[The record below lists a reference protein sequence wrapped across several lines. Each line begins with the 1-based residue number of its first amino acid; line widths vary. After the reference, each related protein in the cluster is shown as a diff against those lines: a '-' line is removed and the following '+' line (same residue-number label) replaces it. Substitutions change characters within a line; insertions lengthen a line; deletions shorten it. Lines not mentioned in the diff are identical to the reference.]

1 MKLFPTNNL
10 VSVINVSNYNSSLAW
25 YQKWLGEPNEIPM
38 EGVAEWR
45 IADNAWLQLSSG
57 EPVGNATVVI
67 GVDDVSDCRN
77 KLIAV
82 GIEAREIVD
91 WDVVLVCD
99 LTDLEGNTISLVQMK
114 E

>member
-10 VSVINVSNYNSSLAW
+10 VSVINVSNYNSSLTW

-45 IADNAWLQLSSG
+45 IADNAWLQLSAG
-57 EPVGNATVVI
+57 EPVGNSTVVI

>member
-45 IADNAWLQLSSG
+45 IADNAWLQLSLG

-82 GIEAREIVD
+82 GIEAGEIVD

-99 LTDLEGNTISLVQMK
+99 LTDLEGNSISLVQMK